1 MPADDS
7 TAAES
12 VRRVSDAAAHT
23 TPADGGARVR
33 TLLDRVV
40 PPLDSTRFADASAD
54 EAARYLACVRAVAA
68 AADCGPEWLPW
79 FVGDALA
86 RTVRTTDSPFGDRDA
101 QVELVA
107 RVAAL
112 AVHHCSQ
119 HVVGLGDDRRFQR
132 VVVGVRAVESDD
144 RQFFERVV
152 RETATLLDEAYAD
165 SAVLDWQDAFDAA

>member
-1 MPADDS
+1 MPADDP

-12 VRRVSDAAAHT
+12 VRRVRDAAAHT

-33 TLLDRVV
+33 TVLDRTIS
-40 PPLDSTRFADASAD
+40 PADASAD
-54 EAARYLACVRAVAA
+54 AVTRYLACVRAVA

-86 RTVRTTDSPFGDRDA
+86 RTVRTTESPFGDRDA

-119 HVVGLGDDRRFQR
+119 HAAGDLADDHRFQR
-132 VVVGVRAVESDD
+132 VVVGVRTVERDD
-144 RQFFERVV
+144 RQFFERAV
-152 RETATLLDEAYAD
+152 RETATLLDEEYAD